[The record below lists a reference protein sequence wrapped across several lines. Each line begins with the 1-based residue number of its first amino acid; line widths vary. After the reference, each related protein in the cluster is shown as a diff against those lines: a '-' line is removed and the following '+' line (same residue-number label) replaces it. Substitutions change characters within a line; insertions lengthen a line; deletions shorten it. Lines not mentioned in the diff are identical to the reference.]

1 MGDVRM
7 GRKERACRRR
17 EVVLQG
23 EKSVRRESQ
32 KCEQRN
38 RRGIAKEE
46 ERETRGARGKPIG
59 GGKQQGDC
67 DQRMPL
73 GEEGARTSITGR
85 VKG

>member
-1 MGDVRM
+1 MGL
-7 GRKERACRRR
+7 KERACRRR

-46 ERETRGARGKPIG
+46 ERETRGAR
-59 GGKQQGDC
+59 
-67 DQRMPL
+67 R
-73 GEEGARTSITGR
+73 
-85 VKG
+85 